1 VGFVDLVGGNY
12 ALSALSPY
20 KNAATDGTDIGVD
33 FTALNAATACTLS
46 GACGGSA
53 PSLSSL
59 APNNVAAGSAG
70 FVLTA
75 SGSNFG
81 SSSVVQW
88 NGTNRMTAFVSGTQ
102 LQATILATD
111 VATPGTAQVTVVNP
125 APGGGT
131 SNALTFTTLSGV
143 SLAVVRAG
151 TGSGTVTSTP
161 AGINCG
167 TSCSATF
174 ASGASVVLTATSAT
188 GSVFTGWSG
197 GGCSGTGA
205 CTVTLSA
212 PTTVTATFTLQT
224 FTLTVSKAGTGSGT
238 VTSSPAGITCGTT
251 CSAGFASGTAVT
263 LTAPPATGSTFSGWS
278 GGGCS
283 GTGACTVTLSAPTT
297 VTASLTDTTPP
308 TVSITA
314 PLAAATVSGTVTVT
328 ATAADNVGV
337 AGVQFLLDGVN
348 LGAEVTAAPY
358 TVAWTTTT
366 AANGAHALTAV
377 ARDAAGNRTTSS
389 GVSVT
394 VANAIPI
401 FNPAV
406 GLVTYWKFDEGT
418 GTIAGDSS
426 GNGNTGTLVNGP
438 AWTAGKLGQALLFD
452 GLTNYV
458 SVPSTAAL
466 NSYPLTVAFWMKTS
480 ATSGVSGIVSKY
492 VAGSV
497 NGYQVFMNAG
507 NLCAWYLRDASN
519 YVYDGSACTLSTSG
533 YNDNQWHY
541 VTFTVDAAGGKL
553 YVDGLPKASLGWTGT
568 PGAPTTTQDLHI
580 GHYPGVV
587 GGGFF
592 QGILDDVRIYDP
604 SLSAADV
611 LSLYGAVTP
620 GSPPVI
626 SGVAASNVSYVGAT
640 ITWTTNV
647 SSDSQVE
654 YGRTTAYG
662 SSTTQNLSLVTSHS
676 QALSGLA
683 PVTVYHYRV
692 KSRDAAGILATSAD
706 GTFMTAAPPSD
717 TPQRH
722 RKRSNFFDEVTKFFR
737 RLF

>member
-1 VGFVDLVGGNY
+1 
-12 ALSALSPY
+12 
-20 KNAATDGTDIGVD
+20 
-33 FTALNAATACTLS
+33 
-46 GACGGSA
+46 
-53 PSLSSL
+53 
-59 APNNVAAGSAG
+59 
-70 FVLTA
+70 
-75 SGSNFG
+75 
-81 SSSVVQW
+81 
-88 NGTNRMTAFVSGTQ
+88 
-102 LQATILATD
+102 
-111 VATPGTAQVTVVNP
+111 
-125 APGGGT
+125 
-131 SNALTFTTLSGV
+131 
-143 SLAVVRAG
+143 
-151 TGSGTVTSTP
+151 
-161 AGINCG
+161 
-167 TSCSATF
+167 
-174 ASGASVVLTATSAT
+174 
-188 GSVFTGWSG
+188 
-197 GGCSGTGA
+197 
-205 CTVTLSA
+205 
-212 PTTVTATFTLQT
+212 
-224 FTLTVSKAGTGSGT
+224 
-238 VTSSPAGITCGTT
+238 
-251 CSAGFASGTAVT
+251 
-263 LTAPPATGSTFSGWS
+263 
-278 GGGCS
+278 
-283 GTGACTVTLSAPTT
+283 
-297 VTASLTDTTPP
+297 LTDTTPP